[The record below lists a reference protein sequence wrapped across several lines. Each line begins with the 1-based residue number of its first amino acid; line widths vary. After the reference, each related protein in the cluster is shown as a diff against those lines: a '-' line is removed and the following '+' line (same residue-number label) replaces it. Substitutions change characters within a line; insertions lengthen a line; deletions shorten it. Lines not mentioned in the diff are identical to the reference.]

1 MKEIP
6 TKRGRITF
14 GTEKVMMEESWT
26 DYLRNSYEGFW
37 ENGELV
43 DKLFFALTLAFVS
56 SAGSFLAVA
65 YFNAPL
71 LAQIN
76 AAAMVLI
83 LAFAVMIY
91 EHWNNVEKAKFIK
104 YSEIESVKL
113 VEGLK
118 PVTCPR
124 FIIDYRRDGKENMR
138 YVTMPIELMPG
149 VEDNIREIIDQFDDK
164 GIEVEV

>member
-14 GTEKVMMEESWT
+14 GSGKVMMEESWT
-26 DYLRNSYEGFW
+26 GYVKNSYEGFW
-37 ENGELV
+37 ENGVLV
-43 DKLFFALTLAFVS
+43 DKLFFALVLAFVS
-56 SAGSFLAVA
+56 SAGSFLAAA
-65 YFNAPL
+65 YLTAPL
-71 LAQIN
+71 IAQIN
-76 AAAMVLI
+76 AAAMIML

-113 VEGLK
+113 VEGFK
-118 PVTCPR
+118 PITCPR
-124 FIIDYRRDGKENMR
+124 FIIDYRRDGREKVR

-149 VEDNIREIIDQFDDK
+149 VEDHIQNIIQQFDEND
-164 GIEVEV
+164 IEVDA